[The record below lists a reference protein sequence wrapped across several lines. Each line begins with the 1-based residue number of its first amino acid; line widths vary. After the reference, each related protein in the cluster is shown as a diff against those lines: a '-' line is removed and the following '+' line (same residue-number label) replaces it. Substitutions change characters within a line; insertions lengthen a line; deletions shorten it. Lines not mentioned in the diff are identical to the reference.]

1 MPSIIQEDMQSSVFS
16 QTALLDS
23 LKGQGQQLV
32 QKKLEKQFIKN
43 NSMVQIIFL
52 WVPVIVNFT
61 QHCTVYAGL
70 QTDLLTC
77 TVPSASIHVLLK
89 EEQRM
94 ANGIYS
100 NV

>member
-43 NSMVQIIFL
+43 NSMVQMIFL
-52 WVPVIVNFT
+52 WIPVIMNFT
-61 QHCTVYAGL
+61 QHCT
-70 QTDLLTC
+70 
-77 TVPSASIHVLLK
+77 
-89 EEQRM
+89 M
-94 ANGIYS
+94 
-100 NV
+100 